1 MLRNITTIFA
11 LILVGRPFCLAN
23 FELGFA
29 GNKVLH
35 NTPMIAGLLMILAA
49 MVGVILLA
57 RILSNVK
64 AVRALRESEE
74 RYRTLQDNVP
84 VGLIRSN
91 EAGDILSVNRAL
103 VEILHAPSA
112 EELYRHNL
120 KEIYADPALRTEVI
134 KKLNKEGIIENLE
147 LELIRLDGTHM
158 WALLS
163 VRAVYDEDGR
173 PAYYDTSLRDITAQK
188 HAQEALE
195 ASEETFRNLF
205 QNAQVGLFRT
215 RIEDGK
221 TLECNDQI
229 ARMFGYNSRD
239 EAIDYYFTQDN
250 YVDPDARRKML
261 DLLKNNGE
269 FSNFEAEFR
278 RTDGGTIWIRFSAKM
293 YPDKGWIEGVGEDI
307 TQQKLA
313 EIEMQKSEKRF
324 KDLADLLPQTIFEM
338 DLEGNFSYVNEF
350 GLKLFGYAE
359 EHLHTGLNLLQLLS
373 PEEMERARRNIQLR
387 VSGIEPAEYEYTL
400 FKKDGSIIYAIIYV
414 SVIMQGDIPTGLRGI
429 VVDQTEKKKVQEFV
443 NRAQRLE
450 TAGRIAGQVAH
461 DINNLLGPLVAYPD
475 LILEELPTDHPII
488 PLIVDIKSSARQLAE
503 INQQLLTLGRR
514 GNYNQAPMD
523 LNNVV
528 DQVLAQIFPMPPNL
542 KIQKHLEPDLMNMMG
557 GESQIMRVVSNLVS
571 NALDAMQNIGLLT
584 ISTGNICM
592 DDETIGKWG
601 KIPEG
606 RYVRLTVSD
615 TGCGIAQDIMPNIFD
630 PFFTTKKTDRKKG
643 SGLGLSTVFAVV
655 EDHNGYID
663 CNTKIG
669 KGTTFHIYFPVTDEP
684 KAEAARDEIVGG
696 NENILVVDN
705 DNEQGTICMTLLN
718 KLGYDTHIAQN
729 ADMAVEFIKS
739 HKVDLLLLDLDME
752 EDSFGP
758 ETYRQIQNTN
768 PAVKVV
774 AVSGYAESGKAKIAC
789 INGVVSVIHRPFT
802 IKSLALGV
810 RHALDRGNTET
821 ITAQ

>member
-1 MLRNITTIFA
+1 MLRNIATIFP

-23 FELGFA
+23 LELGFA

-35 NTPMIAGLLMILAA
+35 NTPMISGLLMILAA
-49 MVGVILLA
+49 MVSVILLA

-163 VRAVYDEDGR
+163 IKTVYDADGG
-173 PAYYDTSLRDITAQK
+173 PVHYDTSLRDITIQK
-188 HAQEALE
+188 QAQEALNT
-195 ASEETFRNLF
+195 SEETYRNLF

-221 TLECNDQI
+221 ILEANDQI

-239 EAIDYYFTQDN
+239 EAIDFYFTQDN

-261 DLLKNNGE
+261 DLLKNYGE

-278 RTDGGTIWIRFSAKM
+278 RTDGGTVWIRFSAKI
-293 YPDKGWIEGVGEDI
+293 YTDKGWIEGVGEDI

-313 EIEMQKSEKRF
+313 EIEMQISEKRF

-338 DLEGNFSYVNEF
+338 DLEGKFSYVNEF
-350 GLKLFGYAE
+350 GLKLFGYSVAD
-359 EHLHTGLNLLQLLS
+359 LHDGINLFQLLS
-373 PEEMERARRNIQLR
+373 PEEMKRARRNIQLR
-387 VSGIEPAEYEYTL
+387 ISGKEPGEYEYTL

-414 SVIMQGDIPTGLRGI
+414 SVIMQGDIPAGLRGI
-429 VVDQTEKKKVQEFV
+429 VVDQTEKKKVQEFL

-488 PLIVDIKSSARQLAE
+488 PLIGDIKSSAKHLAE

-523 LNNVV
+523 LNKVV
-528 DQVLAQIFPMPPNL
+528 DRVLAQIFPMPPDL
-542 KIQKHLEPDLMNMMG
+542 KIEKHLEPDLMNIMG
-557 GESQIMRVVSNLVS
+557 GESQIMRVVSNLIS

-592 DDETIGKWG
+592 DDEIFGKWG

-615 TGCGIAQDIMPNIFD
+615 TGCGIAQDIMPKIFD

-655 EDHNGYID
+655 EDHKGYID
-663 CNTKIG
+663 CDTKIG
-669 KGTTFHIYFPVTDEP
+669 KGTTFHIYFPATDEH
-684 KAEAARDEIVGG
+684 KLESARDKIVGG
-696 NENILVVDN
+696 DENILVVDN
-705 DNEQGTICMTLLN
+705 DHEQRTVCMTLLN
-718 KLGYDTHIAQN
+718 KLGYQTHAAQN
-729 ADMAVEFIKS
+729 AEMAVEFLKS
-739 HKVDLLLLDLDME
+739 HKVDLLLLDLDIG
-752 EDSFGP
+752 EDSF
-758 ETYRQIQNTN
+758 ESDIFRQVQKTN
-768 PAVKVV
+768 PDAKVV
-774 AVSGYAESGKAKIAC
+774 ALSGYAESGKTKMAYT
-789 INGVVSVIHRPFT
+789 NGAISVIHRPFT
-802 IKSLALGV
+802 IRSLALGI
-810 RHALDRGNTET
+810 RHALDQGNTEK
-821 ITAQ
+821 ISAH